1 MINIKKLTFKYFY
14 ILFFT
19 PHLAHATY
27 YNEVSFDDYIVL
39 LDKNENAILHVKKK
53 HTDIQCVIKNWN
65 IKYNNGAGVISLTT
79 DKKAILLANT
89 QAYLYVDEVINCKE
103 GGVSLHKVPVP
114 NSPPFGTVIDLNFD
128 KKIYLSVVL
137 EDIRTLSY
145 TAIVSKFDSNKNIIN
160 AKGFEN
166 KQTTNKD
173 NSFYLEGSS
182 GGYGGKISI
191 NGKYIFPV
199 NLDCSSDSFPG
210 VWDLENKKRVVFSS
224 HKNSSITIDEKCH
237 KLFNGVASLEELGG
251 ELVSK

>member
-1 MINIKKLTFKYFY
+1 MINVKKITMKYFY

-27 YNEVSFDDYIVL
+27 YNEVSINGSSIL
-39 LDKNENAILHVKKK
+39 LDKNENAILN
-53 HTDIQCVIKNWN
+53 IIKNHSDTKCKINNWN
-65 IKYNNGAGVISLTT
+65 ITYNNGAGVISLTT

-89 QAYLYVDEVINCKE
+89 QSYLYVDEVINCQE

-114 NSPPFGTVIDLNFD
+114 NSYPFGTVIDLNFE

-137 EDIRTLSY
+137 EDISTLSY

-210 VWDLENKKRVVFSS
+210 IWDLENKKRVVFSS

>member
-1 MINIKKLTFKYFY
+1 MINIKKKAMKYFY

-27 YNEVSFDDYIVL
+27 YNEVSINGSKIL
-39 LDKNENAILHVKKK
+39 LDKNENAILHVKKNQSNTK
-53 HTDIQCVIKNWN
+53 CQINNWN

-89 QAYLYVDEVINCKE
+89 QSYLYVDEVTNCQE

-114 NSPPFGTVIDLNFD
+114 NSSPFGTVIDLNFE

-137 EDIRTLSY
+137 EDIRTLAFS
-145 TAIVSKFDSNKNIIN
+145 AIIAKFDSNKNIIN

-166 KQTTNKD
+166 NQTITEN
-173 NSFYLEGSS
+173 NSFYLEGTS
-182 GGYGGKISI
+182 GGYGGKISL
-191 NGKYIFPV
+191 NGKYVFPV
-199 NLDCSSDSFPG
+199 NLDCSADSFPG

-224 HKNSSITIDEKCH
+224 HKNNSITIDEKCH

-251 ELVSK
+251 ELFSK